1 MVKSCIRCWLTR
13 TRSADVPH
21 LAVLEG
27 HKGPVVSVGWR
38 PDCALFLG
46 GAAKFG
52 LVLLWPADLKTS
64 PPPALRDWQAALSRS
79 LAESPPS
86 C

>member
-13 TRSADVPH
+13 TCSADLPR

-27 HKGPVVSVGWR
+27 HKGPVLSVGWR
-38 PDCALFLG
+38 PDGALWG
-46 GAAKFG
+46 GAANFG
-52 LVLLWPADLKTS
+52 LVLLWLADLKTS
-64 PPPALRDWQAALSRS
+64 PPPALRDWQAALGRS